1 MHPALFIATR
11 STRRRAAVAATI
23 AVVAAAGG
31 ALADSQASAST
42 PSPASSSAL
51 LSPHTIG
58 IGAAG
63 TIVGP
68 GHFGWQRHCP
78 VNGRRSR

>member
-1 MHPALFIATR
+1 MQPALFIATR
-11 STRRRAAVAATI
+11 SARRRAAVAATI
-23 AVVAAAGG
+23 AVVAAGG
-31 ALADSQASAST
+31 ASIADSQAWAST
-42 PSPASSSAL
+42 PAPAPSAAL
-51 LSPHTIG
+51 LSPHIIG